1 MASFAAQF
9 VRFNPA
15 DFRQVPVTNTPA
27 AAVGAASKIVAVP
40 TRDANLPLP
49 ILPRPVLP
57 PVAPAPRPSPIRP
70 TPAPVPLPLPRP
82 PSVVVP
88 QQSRDLWSGFE
99 QVMARGPS
107 TSTIGPVA
115 NVSLATETENFNI
128 LTEDGLTIILEESYV
143 PRPPPPLPPQPRI
156 YYAAAAASDSH
167 AENTQQVNDM
177 ANSEF

>member
-15 DFRQVPVTNTPA
+15 DFRQVPVANAPA
-27 AAVGAASKIVAVP
+27 AAGAASNIVKVP
-40 TRDANLPLP
+40 TRDANVPLP

-57 PVAPAPRPSPIRP
+57 PVTPAPRPSPIRP
-70 TPAPVPLPLPRP
+70 SPAPAPLPLPRP

-99 QVMARGPS
+99 QVMGRCGT
-107 TSTIGPVA
+107 TSTMGPVA
-115 NVSLATETENFNI
+115 NVSLTTETENFNI

-143 PRPPPPLPPQPRI
+143 PRPLPPPPPQPRI
-156 YYAAAAASDSH
+156 YYAAAAASDSQT
-167 AENTQQVNDM
+167 ENMQQVNYVE
-177 ANSEF
+177 NSEF

>member
-15 DFRQVPVTNTPA
+15 DFRQVPVANAPA
-27 AAVGAASKIVAVP
+27 AAGAASNIVKIP
-40 TRDANLPLP
+40 TRDVALPLP
-49 ILPRPVLP
+49 VPRPTPAPVLP
-57 PVAPAPRPSPIRP
+57 SPIRPSPIRP
-70 TPAPVPLPLPRP
+70 SPAPAPLPLPRP

-99 QVMARGPS
+99 QVMGRCGT
-107 TSTIGPVA
+107 TSTMGPVA

-143 PRPPPPLPPQPRI
+143 PRPLPPPPPQPRI
-156 YYAAAAASDSH
+156 YYAAAAASDSQ
-167 AENTQQVNDM
+167 AENMQQVNDV